1 MEFVDETTV
10 TVRSGKGGNG
20 AVAFRRE
27 RNLPLGG
34 PTGGDGGNGGSVT
47 FVADENA
54 DTLLPLA
61 RTQLYAAS
69 SGEPG
74 KGNNRHGASAAD
86 IVVKVPVG
94 TVFYEAGDLVRD
106 LDRHGLAWTPVK
118 GGKGGKGNSSFATAT
133 NRSPREFTYGEEG
146 SERRLR
152 LELKLIADV
161 GLLGLPNAGKSTLLS
176 RLSAARPKIADY
188 PFTTLQ
194 PQLGIVSDGYGH
206 ELVMADIPGIIE
218 GAAEG
223 AGMGLKFLRHVERCH
238 FLLHLVELLP
248 LDGTKPAD
256 NFRVINAEL
265 RRHSPELARRPQ
277 LVVANKLDLTGSE
290 AALAEFRAELAADLA
305 AGPAGADDQA
315 PVLAISAATGKGLPA
330 MVREMFALRD
340 SLRERRR
347 DVIDADAGAGGGLV
361 PDDDLAEG
369 FARDGDEEFGDN
381 FAEGSGDQPDA
392 DGASDP

>member
-47 FVADENA
+47 FQADENA

-74 KGNNRHGASAAD
+74 KGNNRHGATALD

-94 TVFYEAGDLVRD
+94 TVFYEDGEIVRD
-106 LDRHGLAWTPVK
+106 LDRHGLAWTAVA
-118 GGKGGKGNSSFATAT
+118 GGRGGKGNSSFATAT
-133 NRSPREFTYGEEG
+133 NRSPREFTYGEDGE
-146 SERRLR
+146 ERRLR

-238 FLLHLVELLP
+238 FLLHLVELQP

-256 NFRVINAEL
+256 NFRMINGEL
-265 RRHSPELARRPQ
+265 RRHSPELAGRPQ

-290 AALAEFRAELAADLA
+290 EALTEFKRELAADFAANRCA
-305 AGPAGADDQA
+305 AGEGDGTL
-315 PVLAISAATGKGLPA
+315 VLAISAATGRGLRE
-330 MVREMFALRD
+330 MVREMFRLRD
-340 SLRERRR
+340 GLRAGQR
-347 DVIDADAGAGGGLV
+347 DAAADSGSGADAGS
-361 PDDDLAEG
+361 
-369 FARDGDEEFGDN
+369 
-381 FAEGSGDQPDA
+381 SGDPA
-392 DGASDP
+392 TDGAFDP

>member
-20 AVAFRRE
+20 TVAFRRE

-69 SGEPG
+69 AGEPG

-94 TVFYEAGDLVRD
+94 TVFYEGGVPLRD
-106 LDRHGLAWTPVK
+106 LDRHGLAWTPVR
-118 GGKGGKGNSSFATAT
+118 GGRGGKGNNSFATAT
-133 NRSPREFTYGEEG
+133 HRSPREFTYGEEG
-146 SERRLR
+146 QERRLR

-194 PQLGIVSDGYGH
+194 PQLGIVSDGHGH

-223 AGMGLKFLRHVERCH
+223 AGMGLRFLRHVERCH
-238 FLLHLVELLP
+238 FLLHLVELMP
-248 LDGTKPAD
+248 LDGGNPAD
-256 NFRVINAEL
+256 NFRIINREL
-265 RRHSPELARRPQ
+265 ARHSPALAARPQ
-277 LVVANKLDLTGSE
+277 LVVANKIDLTGSE
-290 AALAEFRAELAADLA
+290 EALARFKEEIAPDLTGCA
-305 AGPAGADDQA
+305 SGPSGGTR
-315 PVLAISAATGKGLPA
+315 VLAISAATGKGLGE
-330 MVREMFALRD
+330 MLREMFLLRE
-340 SLRERRR
+340 SLRGVRREE
-347 DVIDADAGAGGGLV
+347 DLAAETVPDAGPEINA
-361 PDDDLAEG
+361 DDEAT
-369 FARDGDEEFGDN
+369 
-381 FAEGSGDQPDA
+381 
-392 DGASDP
+392 AS